1 MADAAPDSAPQEAAA
16 QAGEAGLL
24 DTVLGDAISRVY
36 RRARMRPTNPIPTY
50 SDLRDELANWRSGD
64 RLHAAVS
71 DRSAHEV

>member
-1 MADAAPDSAPQEAAA
+1 
-16 QAGEAGLL
+16 LL

-64 RLHAAVS
+64 RLQATVS
-71 DRSAHEV
+71 DRSAHEAQLAAMKLGDWTGEDGT